1 MTRLRIVAEAKGYKL
16 DDHGLYP
23 VVRDE
28 HGNRVSTKTFPFLLF
43 LGIGSNASFATD
55 CFYI

>member
-28 HGNRVSTKTFPFLLF
+28 HGNRVSMKTFPFLFLLF
-43 LGIGSNASFATD
+43 FGYWI
-55 CFYI
+55 